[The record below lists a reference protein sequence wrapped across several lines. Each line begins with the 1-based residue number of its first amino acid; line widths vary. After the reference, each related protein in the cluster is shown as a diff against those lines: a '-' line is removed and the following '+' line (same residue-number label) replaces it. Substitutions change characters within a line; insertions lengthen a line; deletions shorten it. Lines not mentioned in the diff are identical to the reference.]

1 MGILIAILVRKK
13 LFFAF
18 IHCFSDSA
26 RILSFFPLVDHGC
39 EISVMNGVG
48 SFKRNGQTDK
58 NGKNN

>member
-1 MGILIAILVRKK
+1 MGILIAILVCKK

-39 EISVMNGVG
+39 EISGNYQQIIWLI
-48 SFKRNGQTDK
+48 KK
-58 NGKNN
+58 